1 MTDGQDGEIWIRSRA
16 ICMGYLHDPAR
27 TAAEFHDGY
36 WKSGDFGRFDA
47 NGYVYVLD
55 RVKDTITR
63 NGMNVY
69 PSQVEA
75 ALSAH
80 PKVLISAVIG
90 ISDPGCG
97 EAPHAE
103 VVLRKGECVAVEEL
117 RAFLA
122 ARLPG
127 NDVPLTIDFAST
139 LPISAVGKVLRR
151 AVRDAC
157 MDRRVARD

>member
-1 MTDGQDGEIWIRSRA
+1 M
-16 ICMGYLHDPAR
+16 
-27 TAAEFHDGY
+27 
-36 WKSGDFGRFDA
+36 
-47 NGYVYVLD
+47 
-55 RVKDTITR
+55 
-63 NGMNVY
+63 
-69 PSQVEA
+69 
-75 ALSAH
+75 
-80 PKVLISAVIG
+80 LISAVIG

-127 NDVPLTIDFAST
+127 NEVPLTIDFAST
-139 LPISAVGKVLRR
+139 LPISAVGKAPRR